1 MAAAASISCG
11 SLLAAK
17 TASFSG
23 GGKLGRSKG
32 GGGGGSSREECR
44 TSRKGSRYFNGD
56 GGRRTTCNAANSVF
70 DLVGMVKSLRWRAP
84 VVVRDV
90 VAPGAAVVAQ
100 GPSVSLPS
108 MPTHASPA
116 ATAVRREVLPEDM
129 KMREGELGVV
139 KRNVMRAEDSE
150 RLNWYLRAILTANV
164 YDVAIESPL
173 DFAPRLSELV
183 GAKIHFKREDLQPVK
198 SFKLRGAYNR
208 MVQLSP
214 EALARGVICSSAGNH
229 AQGVALAAKKLQC
242 DAVIVMPVTTPA
254 IKVDA
259 VRALGATV
267 VLKGENYDATQ
278 AYAKARCEEEQ
289 RTFVPPFDDPLIV
302 AGQGTVGMEVVRQLP
317 GVEIIFV
324 PVGGGGLIAGIA
336 AYVKSIR
343 PDVKVIGVEPEG
355 ANAMLQSL
363 YHGEV
368 CRLTKVD
375 GFADGVAVRQPGDVN
390 FDLCQQLVDG
400 VMTVRTDQIC
410 AAIKDVFNENRSILE
425 PAGAVA
431 VAGAKAYCKA
441 HGVTGNVVAIT
452 SGANMNFDRLR
463 VVSQLADSGS
473 KTEATLLSIIP
484 ETNGSFKRFVELVGT
499 DVNFT
504 EFKYRISDSAEA
516 AVLYSV
522 SCSGPAQ
529 LATCVARLRAANI
542 LTEDLTEDS
551 TTQIHLRHMVGGATG
566 IADERCYKV
575 EIPERAGALDTFLEF
590 MSPKYTITMTHYRS
604 DGGQKG
610 QVLFGM
616 QVPAA
621 EFAAFEEC
629 LESTG
634 YTYEDMTKNKAF
646 SVLYGGGAR
655 LGVGAEAVAAVVA

>member
-1 MAAAASISCG
+1 M
-11 SLLAAK
+11 
-17 TASFSG
+17 
-23 GGKLGRSKG
+23 
-32 GGGGGSSREECR
+32 
-44 TSRKGSRYFNGD
+44 N
-56 GGRRTTCNAANSVF
+56 
-70 DLVGMVKSLRWRAP
+70 
-84 VVVRDV
+84 
-90 VAPGAAVVAQ
+90 
-100 GPSVSLPS
+100 LPS
-108 MPTHASPA
+108 TMPEHPKQA
-116 ATAVRREVLPEDM
+116 ATIKEVLPEDM
-129 KMREGELGVV
+129 QLREGELGVV
-139 KRNVMRAEDSE
+139 RRGVMRAEDAE
-150 RLNWYLRAILTANV
+150 RLNWYLRAILTAKV
-164 YDVAIESPL
+164 YDVAIDSPL
-173 DFAPRLSELV
+173 DYAPLLSQKI

-208 MVQLSP
+208 MVQISP

-229 AQGVALAAKKLQC
+229 AQGVALAAKKLNC
-242 DAVIVMPVTTPA
+242 DAVIAMPVTTPA

-267 VLKGENYDATQ
+267 ALVGENYDATQ
-278 AYAKARCEEEQ
+278 AYAKKRCEDEG

-317 GVEIIFV
+317 DVEIVFV

-343 PDVKVIGVEPEG
+343 PDVKVIGVEPAG

-363 YHGEV
+363 YHGEI

-375 GFADGVAVRQPGDVN
+375 GFADGVAVRQVGEVC

-431 VAGAKAYCKA
+431 VAGAKAYCQA
-441 HGVTGNVVAIT
+441 NGVTGNVVAIT

-463 VVSQLADSGS
+463 VVSQLADGGS
-473 KTEATLLSIIP
+473 KTEATLVSIIP
-484 ETNGSFKRFVELVGT
+484 ETNGSFKRFVELVGA

-504 EFKYRISDSAEA
+504 EFKYRVSDGSNA

-522 SCSGPAQ
+522 ICSSTEQ
-529 LATCVARLRAANI
+529 LDECVARLREAGI
-542 LTEDLTEDS
+542 STDDLTEDS

-566 IADERCYKV
+566 VANERCYKI
-575 EIPERAGALDTFLEF
+575 EIPERAGALDAFLERI
-590 MSPKYTITMTHYRS
+590 SPKYTITMTHYRS

-621 EFAAFEEC
+621 ELEAFEAC

-634 YTYEDMTKNKAF
+634 YAYEDMTENKAF
-646 SVLYGGGAR
+646 SVLYGCTRSGKC
-655 LGVGAEAVAAVVA
+655 AEP